1 MKAKVRK
8 SLNFLLQIGIILVAY
23 GFIYRQV
30 VQKMEI
36 TELVTGLTAKFHD
49 STFLIY
55 LGSVFLLMF
64 VNLGVEAWKWKF
76 LISKFETVSFMNSFK
91 AVFSGIT
98 VSVFTPNRVGE
109 YFGRVFILKSLH
121 PVKGIL
127 ITFIGSMGQLMATI
141 LIGSF
146 GVLLFLPR
154 IMDAFIFP
162 NHLIFIGIVITTLII
177 LTLLVVL
184 YLHFSILSQFA
195 RKLFPAKTE
204 KINKYAGV
212 FESYSSADLSY
223 VLLLS
228 ILRYCVFTTQFILLL
243 LAFEMKLPFMHY
255 LIVIPVI
262 FLVMTLIPSVALS
275 ELGIRGSVSLY
286 LISLF
291 LNESAGIY
299 DPSSLGIVVA
309 STLLWLIN
317 LAIPAITGAVFV
329 FNLRFIRSKN
339 NQSGS

>member
-8 SLNFLLQIGIILVAY
+8 SLNFLLQIGIILLAY

-30 VQKMEI
+30 VREMEI
-36 TELVTGLTAKFHD
+36 SELVSGLTAKFND
-49 STFLIY
+49 STFLY
-55 LGSVFLLMF
+55 LLGSAFLLMF
-64 VNLGVEAWKWKF
+64 LNLGIEAWKWKF
-76 LISKFETVSFMNSFK
+76 LIGKFESVSFLNSFK

-98 VSVFTPNRVGE
+98 VSVFTPNRIGE

-127 ITFIGSMGQLMATI
+127 VTFIGSMGQLMATI
-141 LIGSF
+141 LIGSIASM
-146 GVLLFLPR
+146 LFLPR
-154 IMDAFIFP
+154 IIDAFIFP
-162 NHLIFIGIVITTLII
+162 NHLIFIGIVITTLI
-177 LTLLVVL
+177 LLSLLVVL

-195 RKLFPAKTE
+195 RKLLPSQSE
-204 KINKYAGV
+204 KIDKYAGV
-212 FESYSSADLSY
+212 FESYNSADLSY

-243 LAFEMKLPFMHY
+243 LAFEVSLPLMHY

-286 LISLF
+286 LVSLF

-329 FNLRFIRSKN
+329 FNLRFIRSN
-339 NQSGS
+339 NNHSGA

>member
-36 TELVTGLTAKFHD
+36 TDLVASLAVKFHD
-49 STFLIY
+49 STFLFY

-64 VNLGVEAWKWKF
+64 VNLGIEAWKWKF
-76 LISKFETVSFMNSFK
+76 LIGKFEAVSFPNSFK

-141 LIGSF
+141 LIGSIAMM
-146 GVLLFLPR
+146 LFLPR
-154 IMDAFIFP
+154 IVDAFIFP

-184 YLHFSILSQFA
+184 YLNFSILSQFA
-195 RKLFPAKTE
+195 NKLFPSKSE
-204 KINKYAGV
+204 QISKYAGV
-212 FESYSSADLSY
+212 FECYDSAGLSY

-228 ILRYCVFTTQFILLL
+228 IIRYCVFTAQFILLL
-243 LAFEMKLPFMHY
+243 LAFEVNLPFMHY
-255 LIVIPVI
+255 LIIIPVI

-329 FNLRFIRSKN
+329 FNLRFIRSNN